1 MCSSRFLRRPRFPA
15 RPRTTPNRPALA
27 VGACFLVPLPWRP
40 PYGAEIWLAS
50 RFRRTLRNRDLRPL
64 FGLSRN
70 GGRHRR
76 CDTDN
81 TRAPG
86 PMKLPASARRDVMV
100 SVAGDAR
107 HLRSVLAVRRPD
119 AEECGALS
127 ASVRHAA
134 GGRLPCAERGLAYHP
149 QQAPVARHA
158 GDVWSAL
165 ARDNRFV
172 PGSRRGTFRET
183 FARRAGDV
191 GEPETMMI
199 GRPTRWTK
207 HMAASQLKKGRP
219 TPHRARRR
227 RPHAQTSCRRRW
239 LWPVDDPA
247 ARRGPRQRS
256 AGRRRHARC
265 LAEGPL
271 PDWRSARN
279 ERPVSRHAHRREDHG
294 PPSGPQESTGSP
306 SLRHRWLPAA
316 PGE

>member
-1 MCSSRFLRRPRFPA
+1 
-15 RPRTTPNRPALA
+15 
-27 VGACFLVPLPWRP
+27 
-40 PYGAEIWLAS
+40 
-50 RFRRTLRNRDLRPL
+50 
-64 FGLSRN
+64 
-70 GGRHRR
+70 
-76 CDTDN
+76 
-81 TRAPG
+81 
-86 PMKLPASARRDVMV
+86 MKLPASARRDVMV

-207 HMAASQLKKGRP
+207 HMAASQLKKGDPRRIGRAAGGLTPKRHAVGDGSGRSTIPLPAEGHASGRRGAAAMLDASPKARYLIGDRREMSGRYRATLIAGKIMARLPARRNRPDHQACDTVGYRQHRESKNMCGKPRGP
-219 TPHRARRR
+219 TPHHNPL
-227 RPHAQTSCRRRW
+227 RPMCRH
-239 LWPVDDPA
+239 LH
-247 ARRGPRQRS
+247 
-256 AGRRRHARC
+256 GRHHLRH
-265 LAEGPL
+265 P
-271 PDWRSARN
+271 
-279 ERPVSRHAHRREDHG
+279 AHR
-294 PPSGPQESTGSP
+294 
-306 SLRHRWLPAA
+306 LV
-316 PGE
+316 